1 VNAQE
6 KVAKAAVAPVTKEEV
21 GQATWMLLRT
31 IATQVLDLLP
41 L

>member
-6 KVAKAAVAPVTKEEV
+6 KVAKAGGTSDKEEV
-21 GQATWMLLRT
+21 GRATWMLLRT
-31 IATQVLDLLP
+31 IVAQVLDLLP